1 MAVLLNIMVL
11 LISVIVFALAQL
23 SLDAGYSVLKY
34 FVSILLLAIALYAY
48 KGDGMVSRVLRRSC
62 LLIFSFL
69 VILLL
74 YHGMGK
80 GDSASSSSLFQYL
93 LPVSFVVFTV
103 VKKQV

>member
-1 MAVLLNIMVL
+1 MVLLNIWVL
-11 LISVIVFALAQL
+11 VISVVVLAIAHL
-23 SLDAGYSVLKY
+23 SLDAGYSGLKY
-34 FVSILLLAIALYAY
+34 FVSLLLLAVALYAY
-48 KGDGMVSRVLRRSC
+48 KGGGVVRCVLRRSC
-62 LLIFSFL
+62 LLVFSLL

-74 YHGMGK
+74 YYGLGK